1 MPAFCVHANLD
12 RGGFLLFHELEASW
26 IFRVDSIPMPLK
38 LTERER
44 KMRHAQAMLKRAQTR
59 ARRAEAIVT
68 RWQKAVRDLE
78 RELVAAVQPRLWSE
92 DSAGKKDAPGEIS
105 IGAHSV
111 QDENSASS

>member
-1 MPAFCVHANLD
+1 M
-12 RGGFLLFHELEASW
+12 LFHELEASW